1 MTSDATANLPETK
14 CGHKNFPGIFPSG
27 FEEEFERSET
37 AVFRN
42 VWKDRIDEP
51 RINYHPHVALNLA
64 CSRCARECDEGRF
77 DFFDFFPV
85 MVVSVHVR
93 CKSMKYSGSEGVR
106 HKESQSG
113 SKFSGRR
120 NESPNAFAVC
130 ERTVDGEKKNR
141 SDTPIVVPVK
151 IVIFISQRRDT
162 CRERERRKKK
172 YIRRSPRFRPKASGE
187 NSKYFK
193 KKGKKEFLISIY
205 SIRDTTKKRKKSNV
219 LFCLRSWIKISM
231 CEAYINPRCWEAR
244 MDHKSNVSVAIQIQ
258 HKFNVNTDTNMYYN
272 ISWWETSYWWA
283 IIFIVESLCLGF
295 G

>member
-1 MTSDATANLPETK
+1 MRADSISSISSPSWSFPSMSAANLWNIAEVKVFSIKRVKADQSFRADEMKVQT
-14 CGHKNFPGIFPSG
+14 
-27 FEEEFERSET
+27 RSPCVKGLSME
-37 AVFRN
+37 
-42 VWKDRIDEP
+42 KKRIDLIRRSLFP
-51 RINYHPHVALNLA
+51 KKLWSL
-64 CSRCARECDEGRF
+64 SRKEGIR
-77 DFFDFFPV
+77 V
-85 MVVSVHVR
+85 
-93 CKSMKYSGSEGVR
+93 E
-106 HKESQSG
+106 
-113 SKFSGRR
+113 
-120 NESPNAFAVC
+120 
-130 ERTVDGEKKNR
+130 
-141 SDTPIVVPVK
+141 
-151 IVIFISQRRDT
+151 
-162 CRERERRKKK
+162 RERERRKKK